1 MYDNVEQDPT
11 IPHRIRNT
19 LRSIAYDRGHA
30 YGEAEVET
38 IYNDMLFLFQ
48 PIIDDIKECG
58 EGVDK
63 NISLLKPLVDELC
76 NKEDLSEGASNLIC
90 VWDTT
95 QYITSH
101 LTGDLYV

>member
-1 MYDNVEQDPT
+1 MYDNIEQDPT
-11 IPHRIRNT
+11 IPRRIRNA
-19 LRSIAYDRGHA
+19 LRDIAYDRGHA
-30 YGEAEVET
+30 YGEAEVES
-38 IYNDMLFLFQ
+38 IYSGMLSIFQ

-58 EGVDK
+58 EGVDR

-76 NKEDLSEGASNLIC
+76 NEEDLSEGASNLII

-101 LTGDLYV
+101 LTGDYYV